1 MTDSKNTLPSV
12 NVLAIE
18 ASDNKNHWLKLR
30 EIPSIGDTLIIT
42 DDGVFKV
49 IERGQSANGR
59 KLACGWIRIEEIEG
73 RNRAPGSD
81 YLFMEN
87 WGKK

>member
-1 MTDSKNTLPSV
+1 
-12 NVLAIE
+12 
-18 ASDNKNHWLKLR
+18 
-30 EIPSIGDTLIIT
+30 
-42 DDGVFKV
+42 V
-49 IERGQSANGR
+49 IERGQIANGR